1 MEHNNTNPN
10 VVTATNI
17 LIYKE
22 SEEANGL
29 SLFKLKDW
37 RVGHA
42 VELQIRRNWVTIL
55 DCPSALRTRL
65 LREIGGTTAGQAWDT
80 ELTVAYGD
88 EPILPKVIM
97 TVKKWVDEQ
106 E

>member
-1 MEHNNTNPN
+1 MENNNTNPN

-17 LIYKE
+17 IIYKDVE
-22 SEEANGL
+22 NANEY
-29 SLFKLKDW
+29 SLFKLLDW
-37 RVGHA
+37 RIGHA
-42 VELQIRRNWVTIL
+42 VKLEVRRNWVTIL